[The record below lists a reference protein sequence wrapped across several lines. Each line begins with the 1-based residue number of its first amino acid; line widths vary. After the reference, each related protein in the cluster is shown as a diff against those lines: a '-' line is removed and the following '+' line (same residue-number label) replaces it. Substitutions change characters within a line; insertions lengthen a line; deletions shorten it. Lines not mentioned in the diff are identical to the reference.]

1 MPLMRYFLWVGG
13 TLVALMFIADAYGP
27 KLPPT
32 EMAAADLPVI
42 RIQSDQKWPD
52 RVVYNTSPQANPA
65 HPTTASRPYDSA
77 AN

>member
-27 KLPPT
+27 KLPAT
-32 EMAAADLPVI
+32 EMAATDLPVI

-52 RVVYNTSPQANPA
+52 RVVYDTSPVAPSARPA
-65 HPTTASRPYDSA
+65 SASLPYHSA